1 MKLPEIL
8 GGFVVY
14 HGQCCVIHCKEAG
27 QNFSVF
33 QGVTVGRNPSH
44 TKDGV
49 DIPSFG
55 NNVTIYTNS
64 VIAGGIHIG
73 DNVQI
78 SAGSIVLENIPD
90 NCIVAGNPAKV
101 VKSMW

>member
-1 MKLPEIL
+1 M

-33 QGVTVGRNPSH
+33 QRVTVGRNPSH
-44 TKDGV
+44 IKEGV

-55 NNVTIYTNS
+55 NNVAIYTNS
-64 VIAGGIHIG
+64 VIAGGIYIG

-101 VKSMW
+101 VKKHVIM

>member
-1 MKLPEIL
+1 MQSASNSSHIKLS
-8 GGFVVY
+8 VCSC
-14 HGQCCVIHCKEAG
+14 QSKRK

-44 TKDGV
+44 IKEGV

-90 NCIVAGNPAKV
+90 NCIVAGNPARV
-101 VKSMW
+101 VKSM